1 MDLRI
6 LKTIKEATKSV
17 PFVQYALGLA
27 GIVSVIAL
35 VRSYSIDLKVG
46 LWSTLIILCLMLVLF
61 LLAHIAVQ
69 SGTFL
74 FLPAQTLLWGIV
86 ILFILSVFFLVT
98 SVFFQ
103 WPRDLSS
110 ILGIE
115 PGKVDYTVYFRNKYN
130 SAPVSL
136 GDGKLFVR
144 FEGKDYEA
152 NFIEEGTY
160 KFLSLDKNIFKTS
173 PSQLIM
179 KNVPDYCFENNK
191 KQAHFNLEGKT
202 RDIDLIPDPD
212 YLRITGTITYKTQAL
227 YRADIQITN
236 IGLKTSTDSNGYYKL
251 DIPPTTTENRFDIRV
266 SAKGHP
272 VRTHMVVLGKD
283 NSFDIANDNK

>member
-17 PFVQYALGLA
+17 PFVKYALGLA

-46 LWSTLIILCLMLVLF
+46 LWSTVIILCLMLVLF

-86 ILFILSVFFLVT
+86 ILFLISVFFLVT

-130 SAPVSL
+130 SVPVSL
-136 GDGKLFVR
+136 GDGKLVLR

-160 KFLSLDKNIFKTS
+160 KFLSLDRNIFKER
-173 PSQLIM
+173 PSQLVM
-179 KNVPDYCFENNK
+179 KDVPKYCFENYK
-191 KQAHFNLEGKT
+191 KQAGFDLEGKT
-202 RDIDLIPDPD
+202 RDIDLIPDTN
-212 YLRITGTITYKTQAL
+212 YLRITGNISYKAKAL
-227 YRADIQITN
+227 PRANIQLINMNLT
-236 IGLKTSTDSNGYYKL
+236 TSTDDNGYYKL
-251 DIPPTTTENRFDIRV
+251 DLPPSTTEDHFNIKV
-266 SAKGHP
+266 SAKGYP
-272 VRTHMVVLGKD
+272 TRTYEVVLGKQ
-283 NSFDIANDNK
+283 NPFDIANE